1 MNEVD
6 GGKSMYELMLKSMN
20 GVDVGIHEWV
30 WCGKPWM
37 GLTRESMNGIDVG
50 IH

>member
-1 MNEVD
+1 MWESMNGIYVGYMYGFDAECMNEVD

-30 WCGKPWM
+30 
-37 GLTRESMNGIDVG
+37 
-50 IH
+50 